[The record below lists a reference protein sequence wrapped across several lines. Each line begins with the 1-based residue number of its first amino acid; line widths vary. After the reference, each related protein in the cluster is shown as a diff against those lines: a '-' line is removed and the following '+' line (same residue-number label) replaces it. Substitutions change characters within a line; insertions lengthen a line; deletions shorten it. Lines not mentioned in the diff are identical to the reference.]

1 MFKLKKEPELY
12 KTCYS
17 EYLTEKYPHNF
28 FNFGIDIGACGVV
41 HKWHINHMGK
51 DNPNTTFIGFEP
63 ETNGFNLIQKECE
76 TLKNVRLYK
85 QFFGRD
91 ISLKD
96 ILANHNLNPDDRWSM
111 SCDCEGDE
119 KYLLQGEDLEI
130 LKKCTHFALE
140 FHPKLSGISNENF
153 INIIKNNF
161 GNTHKII
168 RTYNG
173 GGGYGALDNSSY
185 VIVKN
190 KVYEDELKNI
200 VSYLVN
206 HPQSKQHSIFF
217 IN

>member
-1 MFKLKKEPELY
+1 MFKLKKEPEFY

-17 EYLTEKYPHNF
+17 EYLTEKYPPNF
-28 FNFGIDIGACGVV
+28 FKFGLDIGACGVV

-63 ETNGFNLIQKECE
+63 ETNGFNLIQEECKS
-76 TLKNVRLYK
+76 LNNVSLYK
-85 QFFGRD
+85 QFFGRE

-96 ILANHNLNPDDRWSM
+96 LLLKHNLNPNDKWSM

-119 KYLLQGEDLEI
+119 KYLLHGEDLEI

-140 FHPKLSGISNENF
+140 FHPRLSGISNEKF
-153 INIIKNNF
+153 MDIIKTNF
-161 GNTHKII
+161 NDTHKIF

-173 GGGYGALDNSSY
+173 GGGLGALDNSSY
-185 VIVKN
+185 VIVN
-190 KVYEDELKNI
+190 KEVYNTELFNI
-200 VSYLVN
+200 VSNIEKGPTEKHYLT
-206 HPQSKQHSIFF
+206 F